1 MLGYGA
7 ARSRPLSKSCN
18 VTTTLK
24 GRARSP
30 VHEFMPEIILKMARV
45 FSVVL
50 VRQSGRNSGGDVTS
64 ARNTRVQTRG

>member
-1 MLGYGA
+1 MEQLEA
-7 ARSRPLSKSCN
+7 DLFPNHATLPLPG
-18 VTTTLK
+18 TLK

-50 VRQSGRNSGGDVTS
+50 VRQSGMNSGGDVTS